1 MQAGVTSAQL
11 PGPMHMLLN
20 ITQCLKWRLSLFLY
34 KVMIQEQEK
43 YVINYNSMI
52 LFQLVQF
59 FFDIS
64 VVFVCMQDPSSV
76 GIK

>member
-1 MQAGVTSAQL
+1 
-11 PGPMHMLLN
+11 
-20 ITQCLKWRLSLFLY
+20 
-34 KVMIQEQEK
+34 MIQEQEK

-76 GIK
+76 GIKKYTNHAIEHILCQFVNLLNQRKKIAFRLKMYF